1 MISSM
6 TSYHSVSKETD
17 YGCLVIEIKTLNSRF
32 FDLQIKLSDE
42 FRIHET
48 IIRKKIS
55 KVISRGKIECKAYFK
70 TKEKLPEFKKNDLKV
85 MKEVIITIEKI
96 SSLIKDPQKINPVDI
111 VHLHNENGDK
121 FNYIGLSKTF
131 LILFESSLKK
141 IITDRQREGKKIKQL
156 ILSRNIKIEKE
167 VKKIRKV
174 IPKYIDNH
182 QKKILKKFK
191 EALINVDQDKI
202 KQELLIFI
210 QKGDIEEELDRLDSH
225 SHELKRLL
233 NLNEPVGK
241 KIDFLMQEFNREV
254 NTLGSKAIAVEISQ
268 SAVELKVLIEQ
279 IREQIQNI
287 E

>member
-1 MISSM
+1 M

-111 VHLHNENGDK
+111 VHLHNEKGDK

-182 QKKILKKFK
+182 QKKILKNFK

>member
-17 YGCLVIEIKTLNSRF
+17 YGSLVIEIKTLNSRF

-111 VHLHNENGDK
+111 VHLHNEKGYK

>member
-70 TKEKLPEFKKNDLKV
+70 TKEKLPEFKKNDLKI

-111 VHLHNENGDK
+111 VHLHNEKGDK

-174 IPKYIDNH
+174 MPKYIDNH

>member
-111 VHLHNENGDK
+111 VHLHNEKGDK

-210 QKGDIEEELDRLDSH
+210 QKSDIEEELDRLDFH

-241 KIDFLMQEFNREV
+241 KIDFLMQEFNREA
-254 NTLGSKAIAVEISQ
+254 NTLGSKAIAVGISQ

>member
-1 MISSM
+1 M

-111 VHLHNENGDK
+111 VHLHNEKGDK

-202 KQELLIFI
+202 KQELY
-210 QKGDIEEELDRLDSH
+210 
-225 SHELKRLL
+225 
-233 NLNEPVGK
+233 
-241 KIDFLMQEFNREV
+241 
-254 NTLGSKAIAVEISQ
+254 
-268 SAVELKVLIEQ
+268 
-279 IREQIQNI
+279 
-287 E
+287 

>member
-32 FDLQIKLSDE
+32 FDLQIKISDE

-111 VHLHNENGDK
+111 VHLHNEKGDK

-174 IPKYIDNH
+174 IPKYINNH

>member
-1 MISSM
+1 M
-6 TSYHSVSKETD
+6 TSYYSVSKETD

-70 TKEKLPEFKKNDLKV
+70 TKEKLPEFKKNDLKF

-111 VHLHNENGDK
+111 VHLHNEKGDK
-121 FNYIGLSKTF
+121 FNYIGLSKKF

-254 NTLGSKAIAVEISQ
+254 NTLGSKAIAVGISQ

>member
-111 VHLHNENGDK
+111 VHLHNEKGDK

-156 ILSRNIKIEKE
+156 ILSRNIKIKKE
-167 VKKIRKV
+167 VIKIRKV

>member
-111 VHLHNENGDK
+111 VHLHNEKGDK

-156 ILSRNIKIEKE
+156 ILSRNIKIKKE

>member
-111 VHLHNENGDK
+111 VHLHNEKGDK

-268 SAVELKVLIEQ
+268 TAVELKVLIEQ

>member
-17 YGCLVIEIKTLNSRF
+17 YGSLVIEIKTLNSRF

-111 VHLHNENGDK
+111 VHLHNEKGDK

>member
-55 KVISRGKIECKAYFK
+55 KFISRGKIECKAYFK

-111 VHLHNENGDK
+111 VHLHNEKGDK

>member
-111 VHLHNENGDK
+111 VHLHNEKGDK

-241 KIDFLMQEFNREV
+241 KIDFLMQEFNREA

-268 SAVELKVLIEQ
+268 TAVELKVLIEQ

>member
-48 IIRKKIS
+48 IFRKKIS

-111 VHLHNENGDK
+111 VHLHNEKGYK

>member
-1 MISSM
+1 M

-111 VHLHNENGDK
+111 VHLHNEKGDK

-174 IPKYIDNH
+174 MPKYIDNH

-210 QKGDIEEELDRLDSH
+210 QKSDIEEELDRLDSH

-241 KIDFLMQEFNREV
+241 KIDFLMQEFNREA
-254 NTLGSKAIAVEISQ
+254 NTLGSKAIAVGISQ

>member
-70 TKEKLPEFKKNDLKV
+70 IKEKLPEFKKNDLKV

-111 VHLHNENGDK
+111 VHLHNEKGDK

>member
-1 MISSM
+1 M

-85 MKEVIITIEKI
+85 MKEVIRTIEKI

-111 VHLHNENGDK
+111 VHLHNEKGDK

-141 IITDRQREGKKIKQL
+141 IITDRQREGKKIKHL

-233 NLNEPVGK
+233 NFNEPVGK

>member
-1 MISSM
+1 M

-111 VHLHNENGDK
+111 VHLHNEKGDK
-121 FNYIGLSKTF
+121 FNYIDLSKTF

-156 ILSRNIKIEKE
+156 ILSRNIKIKKE

-174 IPKYIDNH
+174 IPKYINNH
-182 QKKILKKFK
+182 KKKILKKFK

-241 KIDFLMQEFNREV
+241 KIDFLMQEFNREA

>member
-1 MISSM
+1 M
-6 TSYHSVSKETD
+6 TSYYSVSKETD

-111 VHLHNENGDK
+111 VHLHNEKGDK

-241 KIDFLMQEFNREV
+241 KIDFLMQEFNREA
-254 NTLGSKAIAVEISQ
+254 NTLGSKAIAVGISQ

>member
-1 MISSM
+1 M

-111 VHLHNENGDK
+111 VHLHNEKGDK

-210 QKGDIEEELDRLDSH
+210 QKSDIEEELDRLDFH

-241 KIDFLMQEFNREV
+241 KIDFLMQEFNREA
-254 NTLGSKAIAVEISQ
+254 NTLGSKAIAVGISQ

>member
-1 MISSM
+1 M
-6 TSYHSVSKETD
+6 TSYYSVSKETD

-111 VHLHNENGDK
+111 VHLHNEKGDK

-254 NTLGSKAIAVEISQ
+254 NTLGSKDIAVEISQ

>member
-6 TSYHSVSKETD
+6 TSYYSVSKETD

-111 VHLHNENGDK
+111 VHLHNEKGDK

-210 QKGDIEEELDRLDSH
+210 QKSDIEEELDRLDSH

>member
-1 MISSM
+1 M

-111 VHLHNENGDK
+111 VHLHNEKGDK

-167 VKKIRKV
+167 VKKIRKM

>member
-85 MKEVIITIEKI
+85 MKEVIRTIEKI

-111 VHLHNENGDK
+111 VHLHNEKGDK

-131 LILFESSLKK
+131 LILFERSLKK

>member
-6 TSYHSVSKETD
+6 TSFHSVSKETD

-42 FRIHET
+42 FRIQET

-111 VHLHNENGDK
+111 VHLHNEKGDK

>member
-6 TSYHSVSKETD
+6 TSYYSVSKETD

-32 FDLQIKLSDE
+32 FDLQTKLSDE

-85 MKEVIITIEKI
+85 MKEVIRTIEKI

-111 VHLHNENGDK
+111 VHLHNEKGDK

-167 VKKIRKV
+167 VKKIRKA

-210 QKGDIEEELDRLDSH
+210 QKGDIDEELDRLDSH

-241 KIDFLMQEFNREV
+241 KIDFIMQEFNREA
-254 NTLGSKAIAVEISQ
+254 NTLGSKAIAVEVSQ

>member
-1 MISSM
+1 M

-17 YGCLVIEIKTLNSRF
+17 YGSLVIEIKTLNSRF

-111 VHLHNENGDK
+111 VHLHNEKGYK

>member
-1 MISSM
+1 M

-111 VHLHNENGDK
+111 VHLHNEKGDK

-174 IPKYIDNH
+174 IPKYINNH

-254 NTLGSKAIAVEISQ
+254 NTLFQKLLQWKYHNQQ
-268 SAVELKVLIEQ
+268 S
-279 IREQIQNI
+279 N
-287 E
+287 

>member
-70 TKEKLPEFKKNDLKV
+70 TKEKLPEFKKNDLKI

-111 VHLHNENGDK
+111 VHLHNEKGDK

>member
-85 MKEVIITIEKI
+85 MKEVIRTIEKI

-111 VHLHNENGDK
+111 VHLHNEKGDK

-210 QKGDIEEELDRLDSH
+210 QKSDIEEELDRLDSH

>member
-1 MISSM
+1 
-6 TSYHSVSKETD
+6 
-17 YGCLVIEIKTLNSRF
+17 
-32 FDLQIKLSDE
+32 
-42 FRIHET
+42 
-48 IIRKKIS
+48 
-55 KVISRGKIECKAYFK
+55 
-70 TKEKLPEFKKNDLKV
+70 
-85 MKEVIITIEKI
+85 
-96 SSLIKDPQKINPVDI
+96 
-111 VHLHNENGDK
+111 
-121 FNYIGLSKTF
+121 
-131 LILFESSLKK
+131 LFESSLKK

-241 KIDFLMQEFNREV
+241 KIDFLMQEFNREA

>member
-111 VHLHNENGDK
+111 VHLHNEKGDK

-174 IPKYIDNH
+174 MPKYIDNH

-210 QKGDIEEELDRLDSH
+210 QKSDIEEELDRLDFH

-241 KIDFLMQEFNREV
+241 KIDFLMQEFNREA
-254 NTLGSKAIAVEISQ
+254 NTLGSKAIAVGISQ

>member
-1 MISSM
+1 M
-6 TSYHSVSKETD
+6 TSYYSVSKETD

-111 VHLHNENGDK
+111 VHLHNEKGDK

-156 ILSRNIKIEKE
+156 ILSRNIKIDKE

-210 QKGDIEEELDRLDSH
+210 QKSDIEEELDRLDSH

>member
-1 MISSM
+1 M

-111 VHLHNENGDK
+111 VHLHNEKGDK
-121 FNYIGLSKTF
+121 FNYIGLSKAF

-167 VKKIRKV
+167 VKKIRRV

>member
-1 MISSM
+1 M

-111 VHLHNENGDK
+111 VHLHNEKGDK

-233 NLNEPVGK
+233 KLNEPVGK

>member
-1 MISSM
+1 M

-42 FRIHET
+42 FRIQET

-111 VHLHNENGDK
+111 VHLHNEKGDK

-254 NTLGSKAIAVEISQ
+254 NTLASKAIAVEISQ

>member
-6 TSYHSVSKETD
+6 TSYYSVSKETD

-111 VHLHNENGDK
+111 VHLHNEKGDK

-174 IPKYIDNH
+174 MPKYIDNH

-210 QKGDIEEELDRLDSH
+210 QKSDIEEELDRLDSH

-241 KIDFLMQEFNREV
+241 KIDFLMQEFNREA
-254 NTLGSKAIAVEISQ
+254 NTLGSKAIAVGISQ

>member
-1 MISSM
+1 M

-111 VHLHNENGDK
+111 VHLHNEKGDK

-210 QKGDIEEELDRLDSH
+210 QKSDIEEELDRLDSH

>member
-55 KVISRGKIECKAYFK
+55 KVISRGKIECKAYLK

-111 VHLHNENGDK
+111 VHLHNEKGDK